1 MSKGIRQKYQG
12 VMRDLLQK
20 HKGTGKRIELFTE
33 RGAYAMQAS
42 KDDSNFVIEI
52 VDDSEI
58 VEIEGVGSAEELRT
72 TVQDAVRDTINS
84 DTGRI

>member
-33 RGAYAMQAS
+33 RGVYAMQG
-42 KDDSNFVIEI
+42 SNSFVIEI
-52 VDDSEI
+52 VDDSAT
-58 VEIEGVGSAEELRT
+58 VEVEGIGSTEELVAT
-72 TVQDAVRDTINS
+72 IQNAVQETLNRA
-84 DTGRI
+84 TGKV